1 MHLSDL
7 HLGKRV
13 NEFSMLEDQR
23 YILER
28 ITEMIEEEKPQA
40 VVIAGDIYDKPLP
53 PAEAVQLF
61 DSFLSG
67 LEEKDVD
74 VFIISGNHDSAER
87 LSFGASIMDK
97 RGIHFAGGY
106 DGSVHRVILQ
116 DDYGEVCFYM
126 LPFLKPSHV
135 RAFIEKEYADSGE
148 KPVIE
153 SYTDAVR
160 FAVGRMGIDRSRRN
174 VLIAHQF
181 CTGSERSE
189 SEEITVGGIDNVD
202 ASVFEAFD
210 YTALGHLHGPQD
222 TTSSGVRYCGSPLK
236 YSFSE
241 ADQKKSVTLIDL
253 GAKKDGVCVGNIR
266 TRELA
271 PLRDMKVIRGSFS
284 QLTGREYYEYIDTD
298 SYMRVILT
306 DEEDI
311 IGALQDLRAIYPNI
325 MRLEYDNIRTRA
337 FSETPDASDADSRTP
352 LEIFEGLYERQ
363 NGKPMSEDQTVL
375 LQGLIDKV
383 WGTDD
388 ETA

>member
-61 DSFLSG
+61 DSFLTG

-135 RAFIEKEYADSGE
+135 RAFIEKEYAESGE

>member
-1 MHLSDL
+1 
-7 HLGKRV
+7 
-13 NEFSMLEDQR
+13 
-23 YILER
+23 
-28 ITEMIEEEKPQA
+28 MIEEEKPQA

-61 DSFLSG
+61 DSFLTG

-135 RAFIEKEYADSGE
+135 RAFIEKEYAESGE

>member
-61 DSFLSG
+61 DSFLTG

-106 DGSVHRVILQ
+106 DGSVHRVSLQ

-135 RAFIEKEYADSGE
+135 RAFIEKEYAESGE

-337 FSETPDASDADSRTP
+337 FFETPDASDADSRTP

>member
-28 ITEMIEEEKPQA
+28 ITEIIERERPRA
-40 VVIAGDIYDKPLP
+40 VLIAGDIYDKPLP

-61 DSFLSG
+61 DSFLTG
-67 LEEKDVD
+67 LEEKAVD

-106 DGSVHRVILQ
+106 DGSIHRVTLE
-116 DDYGEVCFYM
+116 DEYGELCFYM

-135 RAFIEKEYADSGE
+135 RAFIEREYGDADE
-148 KPVIE
+148 KPVID

-160 FAVGRMGIDRSRRN
+160 FAVKRMGIDRSKRN

-181 CTGSERSE
+181 CTGAERSE

-202 ASVFEAFD
+202 ASVFEDFD

-241 ADQKKSVTLIDL
+241 ADQQKSVTMIEL
-253 GAKKDGVCVGNIR
+253 GGKSNGVCVGNIR
-266 TRELA
+266 TLELA
-271 PLRDMKVIRGSFS
+271 PLRDMKVIRGPFS
-284 QLTGREYYEYIDTD
+284 RLTGRDYYEHTDRD

-311 IGALQDLRAIYPNI
+311 IGALPDLRAIYPNI
-325 MRLEYDNIRTRA
+325 MRLEYDNMRTRA
-337 FSETPDASDADSRTP
+337 FSSVPDAADTDSRTP
-352 LEIFEGLYERQ
+352 LEIFEGLYEKQ
-363 NGKPMSEDQTVL
+363 NGRPMSEDQTDL
-375 LQGLIDKV
+375 MKGLIDKV
-383 WGTDD
+383 WGTDY